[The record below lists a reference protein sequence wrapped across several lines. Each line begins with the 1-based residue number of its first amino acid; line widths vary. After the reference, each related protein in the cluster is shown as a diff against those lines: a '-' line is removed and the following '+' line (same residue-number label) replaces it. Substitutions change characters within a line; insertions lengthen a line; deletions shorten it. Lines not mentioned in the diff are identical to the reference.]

1 MSQSRDLERAAER
14 YVREVDMANRDIVAL
29 VNTIREIE
37 QLAAAADEY
46 DLRSNFALKSD
57 LARLGNEVKELQ
69 RNLQA
74 LARELSDTNSK
85 IRKALS

>member
-1 MSQSRDLERAAER
+1 MSQPRDLERAAER

-37 QLAAAADEY
+37 QLAAAADVVN
-46 DLRSNFALKSD
+46 LRSNFALKSD
-57 LARLGNEVKELQ
+57 LARPGNEVNELR

-74 LARELSDTNSK
+74 LASELSDTNSK

>member
-1 MSQSRDLERAAER
+1 MSQPRDLERAAER

-37 QLAAAADEY
+37 QLAAAADVV

-57 LARLGNEVKELQ
+57 LARLGNEVNELR

-74 LARELSDTNSK
+74 LASELSDTNSK